1 MSGTLP
7 ARRCSLHHLAIPF
20 KRKVAHAASERMSS
34 EPLVFQLELANH
46 TIGYGETLPREY
58 VTGESIAQVRA
69 SIENIFMPLLI
80 DFRPSSFGEVIEFAA
95 ELPCVDE
102 RAKPIE
108 RAQPITA
115 ARAAVEVAVLDAY
128 SRAFGTDLT
137 ALAGYFEE
145 LWLEP
150 PGSTHTARFACV
162 VPAVGPAE
170 TKRIVRLFR
179 LMGFRDFKLKVGDD
193 GEAKRV
199 KAIMV
204 CLRRMLAKERGTL
217 TLDANS
223 AWSVDEALTHARNWA
238 DLPLTALEQPLAAK
252 DLVSL
257 ASLAHD
263 CPIPLMAD
271 ESLITEAD
279 ATALIDAKAAKWFN
293 IRLSKNGGLIPS
305 IRLAILARRAGLQIQ
320 LGCMVGET
328 SILSAAARR
337 FLQIVPGIT
346 RCEGNYGNW
355 LLKGDVIQ
363 KPLGFGMRGKWRTL
377 SGYGLGIDVDSELL
391 DRWALT
397 APQRYEF

>member
-7 ARRCSLHHLAIPF
+7 ARRCSLHHLAIPL

-69 SIENIFMPLLI
+69 TIENIFLPMLI

-102 RAKPIE
+102 CQ
-108 RAQPITA
+108 QPITA
-115 ARAAVEVAVLDAY
+115 ARAAVELAVLDAY
-128 SRAFGTDLT
+128 SRAFGTDLA

-170 TKRIVRLFR
+170 TKRMVRFFR
-179 LMGFRDFKLKVGDD
+179 LMGFRHFKLKVGDE

-199 KAIMV
+199 QAIMV
-204 CLRRMLAKERGTL
+204 CLRRLLAKERGTL

-223 AWSVDEALTHARNWA
+223 AWRVDEALNHARNWA

-263 CPIPLMAD
+263 CPIPLMVD

-279 ATALIDAKAAKWFN
+279 AAALIDAKAAQWFN

-305 IRLAILARRAGLQIQ
+305 IRLAIQARRAGVQTQ

-328 SILSAAARR
+328 SLLSAAARR

-346 RCEGNYGNW
+346 RCEGNYGGW
-355 LLKGDVIQ
+355 LLKGDVVS
-363 KPLGFGMRGKWRTL
+363 KPLRFGMRGRWRAL
-377 SGYGLGIDVDSELL
+377 EGYGLGIDVDPVLIN
-391 DRWALT
+391 RWALT
-397 APQRYEF
+397 EPQRFEF